1 MIQPVIPQA
10 IIESAL
16 IIVSVGLV
24 AGITY
29 VYTNRNKFITFI
41 FTLLAV
47 FTIGIIKLISLV
59 DIKLSDSFLGG
70 YNENNVAYVISAPG
84 WSLLIHAW
92 HIWILPVAIVIVVAV
107 TIIISIIFYKRSGAP
122 KIHVLPSTPTPATV
136 SSSPHVVTSSERLN
150 TFMAIDA
157 AKKSSQET
165 HEKLA
170 EALLKNASYE
180 IKLSDINLKV
190 RELEHQLEQAQR
202 QLKEE
207 VEILELEL
215 KAKTKENQYIIDQLA
230 ERSREL
236 VRAQEMFEKL
246 MALHK
251 QG

>member
-10 IIESAL
+10 VIEWAL

-29 VYTNRNKFITFI
+29 IYTNRNKFITFI
-41 FTLLAV
+41 FTLLAI
-47 FTIGIIKLISLV
+47 FTVVLIKLISLV
-59 DIKLSDSFLGG
+59 NIKLSGSFLAG
-70 YNENNVAYVISAPG
+70 YNENNVAYVMSSPG

-92 HIWILPVAIVIVVAV
+92 HIWILPVAIVIVIALS
-107 TIIISIIFYKRSGAP
+107 IIISLIFYRRSGAP

-136 SSSPHVVTSSERLN
+136 SSRHVVTSSERLN

-190 RELEHQLEQAQR
+190 RELERQLEQAQR

-236 VRAQEMFEKL
+236 IRAQEMFEKL